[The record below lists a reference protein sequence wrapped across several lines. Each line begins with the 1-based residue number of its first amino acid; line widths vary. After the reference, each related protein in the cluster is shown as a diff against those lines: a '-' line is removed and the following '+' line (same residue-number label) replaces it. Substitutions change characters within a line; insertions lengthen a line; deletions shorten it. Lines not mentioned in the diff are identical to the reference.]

1 MKLKAIVVVLLAV
14 ATLAGWW
21 LLSNSAERKI
31 RKLFDQVSSE
41 MRKDGPEQPFAELAK
56 AKALASHV
64 GTRLRIEGIDGRRE
78 FTVDHSNLPQQIALF
93 RRELQT
99 FSVEFD
105 QLTVKVADDGTAQAF
120 CNASCSNMPD
130 WVSESSAWAL
140 TATLEKDSSGDW
152 RFTVLHFVPFK

>member
-1 MKLKAIVVVLLAV
+1 MEIIIDAMGGDNAPSEIVRGAVEASKESTSKMVL
-14 ATLAGWW
+14 
-21 LLSNSAERKI
+21 
-31 RKLFDQVSSE
+31 
-41 MRKDGPEQPFAELAK
+41 
-56 AKALASHV
+56 V
-64 GTRLRIEGIDGRRE
+64 GNRLRIEGIDGRRE
-78 FTVDHSNLPQQIALF
+78 FTVNHSNLPQQIALF

-105 QLTVKVADDGTAQAF
+105 QLTVKVADNGTAQAF